1 MPTTHC
7 IVDRDFVVGPID
19 PRLYGSFAEHL
30 GRCIYGG
37 LYEPEHP
44 TADANGFRGDVLEL
58 VRELGVTL
66 VRYPGGNFVS
76 NYRWEDG
83 VGPRELRPRR
93 PEGAW
98 KSIETNQFGTDEFIT
113 WCRLAKV
120 EPMLAVN
127 LGSRGAA
134 EAGDYADYCNHAVR
148 TALSDQRT
156 ANGYPQPHGVKLWCL
171 GNEMDG
177 FWQFGQKTAVEYGIT
192 AREAAKAIS
201 GPDYWQNL
209 RDPQAQEFVACGSS
223 GRGMPTFGTWERQV
237 LEECYDQVHY
247 LSLHTYAKNSDGDLP
262 TFLAQSAL
270 MGTFIDE
277 VIAICDAVRAQKR
290 SAKRIDLSFDEW
302 NVWYHSAG
310 KDREQPPWQVAPPLL
325 EDVYDAADALVVGGM
340 LIAMLNRADRVRIG
354 CLAQLVNVIGPIM
367 TRNGGP
373 AWRQTIFHPFA
384 LASRYGRGTALR
396 VVIAEGSTYACA
408 AGPAIPMVDAAVLRQ
423 DDGGVSVF
431 VLNRDQLQVQDL
443 RLQLRG
449 FPELRLIDWTLMHEA
464 DLTAVNDEAAPDR
477 VRPHSR
483 AGATCT
489 NQELSAPLPPLS
501 WSVLRL
507 GPA

>member
-1 MPTTHC
+1 MPTTRC
-7 IVDRDFVVGPID
+7 IIDRDFVVGTID

-37 LYEPEHP
+37 LYEPGHP

-93 PEGAW
+93 REGAW
-98 KSIETNQFGTDEFIT
+98 NSIETNQFGTDEFIT
-113 WCRLAKV
+113 WCRLAEV

-127 LGSRGAA
+127 LGTRGAL
-134 EAGDYADYCNHAVR
+134 EAGDYADYCNHPSG
-148 TALSDQRT
+148 TALSDQRA
-156 ANGYPQPHGVKLWCL
+156 ANGHPQPHGVKLWCL

-177 FWQFGQKTAVEYGIT
+177 PWQFGQKTAVEYGRL
-192 AREAAKAIS
+192 AREAAKAMS
-201 GPDYWQNL
+201 GPDATQNL
-209 RDPQAQEFVACGSS
+209 RNPGNQEFVACGSS
-223 GRGMPTFGTWERQV
+223 ARTMSTFGSWERQV
-237 LEECYDQVHY
+237 LEECYEKVQY
-247 LSLHTYAKNSDGDLP
+247 LSLHTYAGNRDGDLP

-277 VIAICDAVRAQKR
+277 VITICDAVRAQKR
-290 SAKRIDLSFDEW
+290 SNKRIDLSFDEW

-310 KDREQPPWQVAPPLL
+310 KDQAQAAWQVAPPLL

-367 TRNGGP
+367 TRNDGP

-384 LASRYGRGTALR
+384 LTSRYGRGTALR
-396 VVIAEGSTYACA
+396 VVVEGSTYACA
-408 AGPAIPMVDAAVLRQ
+408 AGPAIPMVEAAVLRQ
-423 DDGGVSVF
+423 EDGGVVVF
-431 VLNRDQLQVQDL
+431 VLNRDLREVQDL
-443 RLQLRG
+443 QVELRG
-449 FPELRLIDWTLMHEA
+449 FETLQLAEWTLIHEA
-464 DLTAVNDEAAPDR
+464 DLNAVNDEAAPER
-477 VRPHSR
+477 VRPRTQH
-483 AGATCT
+483 GAKFTGQVLT
-489 NQELSAPLPPLS
+489 APLPPTS
-501 WSVLRL
+501 WNMLRL
-507 GPA
+507 IPV